1 MESSCVRCHPLAEY
15 TGYATRDNCSNLP
28 HSGLWLLGVITPDW
42 FWRAWGFNVV
52 SIQWWGDRPT
62 GSLMGADGGN
72 RLEYHT
78 DHRVEGC
85 LEQLDF
91 TVTVCVWERGG
102 WGVKMKEDYISV
114 HVADREQTWRLTFR
128 PLAPPSTQEFMSLV
142 LATAIVCLL
151 TLLGSLT
158 CYSSCK
164 SLDPFGGMSTNSVW
178 NCCEH
183 SH

>member
-1 MESSCVRCHPLAEY
+1 
-15 TGYATRDNCSNLP
+15 
-28 HSGLWLLGVITPDW
+28 
-42 FWRAWGFNVV
+42 
-52 SIQWWGDRPT
+52 
-62 GSLMGADGGN
+62 MGADGGN

-91 TVTVCVWERGG
+91 TVSVCVCER
-102 WGVKMKEDYISV
+102 E
-114 HVADREQTWRLTFR
+114 RE
-128 PLAPPSTQEFMSLV
+128 
-142 LATAIVCLL
+142 VC
-151 TLLGSLT
+151 LLGSLT